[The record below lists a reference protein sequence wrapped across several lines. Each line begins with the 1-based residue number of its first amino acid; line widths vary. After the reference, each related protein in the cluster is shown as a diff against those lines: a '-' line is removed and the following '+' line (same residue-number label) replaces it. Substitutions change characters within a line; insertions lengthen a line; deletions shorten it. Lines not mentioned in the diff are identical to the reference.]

1 MADMLA
7 NKVENGSGEACSG
20 EACSGE
26 ASAGIMRTVV
36 RSVAAQTAAVPAITM
51 RTVAKRMMPGRLLLP
66 ICSVLGVL
74 AAFAVVLAWFPRGEA
89 VWNYPLHQIDA
100 PAHYYFIRKILDEGG
115 GAATHL
121 WPNDAYYPPLF
132 HLLAAGLVKAGELTR
147 DLV

>member
-1 MADMLA
+1 MTGVEAVADVSA
-7 NKVENGSGEACSG
+7 NKAENGSGEACSG
-20 EACSGE
+20 EA
-26 ASAGIMRTVV
+26 SADIMRTVV
-36 RSVAAQTAAVPAITM
+36 RTVAAQTAAVPAITV
-51 RTVAKRMMPGRLLLP
+51 RTVAKRMTPGRLLLP

-100 PAHYYFIRKILDEGG
+100 PAHYYFIRKILDEGV

-132 HLLAAGLVKAGELTR
+132 HLLAAGLVKSASCWG
-147 DLV
+147 